1 MEAPKA
7 NPEKLLTLVEEAYK
21 AKIVL
26 PEFQR
31 SFVWS
36 REDIEELLASILR
49 GYFIGTFLMINT
61 KSEEKKALFPYRPI
75 EGLKTINPEAF
86 PGNHDIVRLVLDGQQ
101 RLTSLFY
108 VLHEPKIPLRGS
120 RSPYRFY
127 LKLDFTR
134 GGQLEDSICGISLND
149 KQGLS
154 EMEEKVKK
162 GQAIPFSL
170 FRDAMEFYE
179 WLYDSKKELSS
190 DEIKILRQYY
200 ENFSDFMVPVISISE
215 DAGEENIINIFE
227 RINRTGIRLSL
238 FDLAVARLY
247 PKKINLRKLWRD
259 FSEKN
264 KTLAKI
270 IKPEFILKLI
280 ALWHDKEPKKSALL
294 NIADEL
300 NIVDDQKDQKFQKQ
314 WEEACHWLLE
324 AYKRLTSQEGY
335 GAISPKWIPYTTLL
349 VPLAVLLKK
358 ISEKGHKQ
366 EMYRKID
373 SWYWGSV
380 FGRRYDQAVESTT
393 HRDVREISEWLEG
406 GPCPQ
411 WIEKFQAD
419 QVDLLG
425 ATEQRS
431 SIYRG
436 AICLVVKMGA
446 KDFVSGQ
453 PPILSQCQDD
463 HIFPKGIFTH
473 EKHINS
479 VLNRTL
485 IWKRSNQSKSNKKPS
500 VYLNDLCEQW
510 GRNKHEL
517 RKILD
522 SHLISEEAERAM
534 RDDDFDTFIKARR
547 ENFQNKIDEL
557 VRLNT

>member
-49 GYFIGTFLMINT
+49 GYFIGTFLILNT
-61 KSEEKKALFPYRPI
+61 KSEKEKALFPYRLI
-75 EGLKTINPEAF
+75 EGLEKTNPKASPE
-86 PGNHDIVRLVLDGQQ
+86 NHDIVKLVLDGQQ

-108 VLHEPKIPLRGS
+108 VLYEPKIPLRGS

-127 LKLDFTR
+127 LKLDFIR
-134 GGQLEDSICGISLND
+134 GGQLEDSIRGISLND

-162 GQAIPFSL
+162 GQAIPFQL
-170 FRDAMEFYE
+170 FRDTMMFND
-179 WLYDSKKELSS
+179 WLYDSKRELSS
-190 DEIKILRQYY
+190 DERKILLQYY
-200 ENFSDFMVPVISISE
+200 KNFSDFMVPVISISE
-215 DAGEENIINIFE
+215 DAGKENIINIFE

-264 KTLAKI
+264 ETLAKI
-270 IKPEFILKLI
+270 IKPEFILKVI

-294 NIADEL
+294 DIADEL
-300 NIVDDQKDQKFQKQ
+300 DDQEFQKQ

-324 AYKRLTSQEGY
+324 AYKRLTSPEGY

-358 ISEKGHKQ
+358 ISEKGHRQ

-380 FGRRYDQAVESTT
+380 FGRRYDQGVESTT
-393 HRDVREISEWLEG
+393 NRDVREISEWLEG
-406 GPCPQ
+406 GPCPE

-436 AICLVVKMGA
+436 AICLIVKMGA

-453 PPILSQCQDD
+453 SPILSECQDD
-463 HIFPKGIFTH
+463 HIFPKGTFTYK
-473 EKHINS
+473 KHINS
-479 VLNRTL
+479 ILNRTL

-500 VYLNDLCEQW
+500 VYLNDLYELW

-522 SHLISEEAERAM
+522 SHLISEEAERGM
-534 RDDDFDTFIKARR
+534 REDDFDIFIKARR
-547 ENFQNKIDEL
+547 ETFQNKIDEL
-557 VRLNT
+557 VRVNT

>member
-1 MEAPKA
+1 
-7 NPEKLLTLVEEAYK
+7 
-21 AKIVL
+21 
-26 PEFQR
+26 
-31 SFVWS
+31 
-36 REDIEELLASILR
+36 
-49 GYFIGTFLMINT
+49 MINT

-75 EGLKTINPEAF
+75 EGLKTVNEKAF

-108 VLHEPKIPLRGS
+108 VLYEPKIPLRGS

-127 LKLDFTR
+127 LKLDFIR
-134 GGQLEDSICGISLND
+134 GGQLEDSIRGISLND

-170 FRDAMEFYE
+170 FQKTRSFNK
-179 WLYDSKKELSS
+179 WLDDREKEKELSS
-190 DEIKILRQYY
+190 DEIEILSQYY

-215 DAGEENIINIFE
+215 DAGKENIINIFE

-238 FDLAVARLY
+238 FDLVVARLH
-247 PKKINLRKLWRD
+247 PKEINLRKLWSD
-259 FSEKN
+259 FSGKN
-264 KTLAKI
+264 KTLAEI
-270 IKPEFILKLI
+270 IKPEFILKVI

-294 NIADEL
+294 DIADEL
-300 NIVDDQKDQKFQKQ
+300 DDQEFQKQ

-453 PPILSQCQDD
+453 SPTLSECQDD
-463 HIFPKGIFTH
+463 HIFPKGIFTD

-500 VYLNDLCEQW
+500 EYLNKQW
-510 GRNKHEL
+510 GENQHEL

-534 RDDDFDTFIKARR
+534 RGDYFDIFIKARR
-547 ENFQNKIDEL
+547 ETFQNKIDEL
-557 VRLNT
+557 VRVNT

>member
-1 MEAPKA
+1 
-7 NPEKLLTLVEEAYK
+7 
-21 AKIVL
+21 
-26 PEFQR
+26 
-31 SFVWS
+31 
-36 REDIEELLASILR
+36 
-49 GYFIGTFLMINT
+49 
-61 KSEEKKALFPYRPI
+61 
-75 EGLKTINPEAF
+75 LKTINSEAF

-108 VLHEPKIPLRGS
+108 VLYEPKIPLRGS

-127 LKLDFTR
+127 LKLDFIR
-134 GGQLEDSICGISLND
+134 GDQLEDSIRGISLND

-154 EMEEKVKK
+154 EMEEKVKND
-162 GQAIPFSL
+162 QAIPFRL
-170 FRDAMEFYE
+170 FRDTAMFND
-179 WLYDSKKELSS
+179 WLYDSKRELSS
-190 DEIKILRQYY
+190 DERKILLQYY
-200 ENFSDFMVPVISISE
+200 KNFSDFMVPVISISE
-215 DAGEENIINIFE
+215 DAGKENIINIFE

-238 FDLAVARLY
+238 FDLVVARLH
-247 PKKINLRKLWRD
+247 PKEINLRKLWSD
-259 FSEKN
+259 FSGKN
-264 KTLAKI
+264 KTLAEI
-270 IKPEFILKLI
+270 IKPEFILKVI

-294 NIADEL
+294 DIADEL
-300 NIVDDQKDQKFQKQ
+300 DDEKFQEQSKENFKDQEQWKEKFQEKFKKQ

-324 AYKRLTSQEGY
+324 AYKRLISPEGY

-380 FGRRYDQAVESTT
+380 FGRRYDQGVESTT

-453 PPILSQCQDD
+453 SPTLSECQDD
-463 HIFPKGIFTH
+463 HIFPKGIFTD

-500 VYLNDLCEQW
+500 MYLNDLYEQW
-510 GRNKHEL
+510 GKNKHEL

-522 SHLISEEAERAM
+522 SHLISEEAERGM
-534 RDDDFDTFIKARR
+534 RGDNFYTFIKARR
-547 ENFQNKIDEL
+547 ETFQNKIDEL
-557 VRLNT
+557 VKVNT

>member
-75 EGLKTINPEAF
+75 EGLKTVNSKAF

-108 VLHEPKIPLRGS
+108 VLYEPKIPLRGS

-127 LKLDFTR
+127 LKLDFIR
-134 GGQLEDSICGISLND
+134 GGQLEDSIRGISLND

-154 EMEEKVKK
+154 EMEEKVEK
-162 GQAIPFSL
+162 GQAIPFQI
-170 FRDAMEFYE
+170 FRDTTIFND
-179 WLYDSKKELSS
+179 WLYDSKRELSS
-190 DEIKILRQYY
+190 DERKILLHYY
-200 ENFSDFMVPVISISE
+200 KNFSDFMVPVISISE
-215 DAGEENIINIFE
+215 DAGKENIINIFE

-238 FDLAVARLY
+238 FDLAVARLH
-247 PKKINLRKLWRD
+247 PKEINLRKLWRD

-264 KTLAKI
+264 ETLAKI
-270 IKPEFILKLI
+270 IKPEFILKVI

-294 NIADEL
+294 DIADEL
-300 NIVDDQKDQKFQKQ
+300 DAQEFQKQ

-324 AYKRLTSQEGY
+324 AYKRLTSPEGY

-393 HRDVREISEWLEG
+393 HRDVREVSEWLEG
-406 GPCPQ
+406 GPCPE

-453 PPILSQCQDD
+453 PPIFSQCQDD
-463 HIFPKGIFTH
+463 HIFPKGIFTY

-500 VYLNDLCEQW
+500 VYLNDLYEQW
-510 GRNKHEL
+510 GRNEHEL

-522 SHLISEEAERAM
+522 SHLISEEAERGM
-534 RDDDFDTFIKARR
+534 KEDNFDIFIKSRR
-547 ENFQNKIDEL
+547 KYFHNKIDEL
-557 VRLNT
+557 VRVNT

>member
-1 MEAPKA
+1 LE
-7 NPEKLLTLVEEAYK
+7 
-21 AKIVL
+21 
-26 PEFQR
+26 
-31 SFVWS
+31 
-36 REDIEELLASILR
+36 
-49 GYFIGTFLMINT
+49 
-61 KSEEKKALFPYRPI
+61 
-75 EGLKTINPEAF
+75 TINSEAF

-108 VLHEPKIPLRGS
+108 VLYEPKIPLRGS

-170 FRDAMEFYE
+170 FLDTMAFYE
-179 WLYDSKKELSS
+179 WLYDSKKEISS
-190 DEIKILRQYY
+190 DEIKILHQYY
-200 ENFSDFMVPVISISE
+200 KNFSDFMVPVISISE
-215 DAGEENIINIFE
+215 DAGKENIINIFE

-238 FDLAVARLY
+238 FDLAVARLH
-247 PKKINLRKLWRD
+247 PKKIDLRKLWSD
-259 FSEKN
+259 FSKEN
-264 KTLAKI
+264 ETLAKI
-270 IKPEFILKLI
+270 IKPEFILKVI
-280 ALWHDKEPKKSALL
+280 ALWHDKEPKKSTLL
-294 NIADEL
+294 DIADEL
-300 NIVDDQKDQKFQKQ
+300 DDQEFQKQ
-314 WEEACHWLLE
+314 WEEACNWLSK
-324 AYKRLTSQEGY
+324 AYKRLTSPECY

-380 FGRRYDQAVESTT
+380 FGRRYDQGVESTT
-393 HRDVREISEWLEG
+393 NRDVREISEWLEG

-453 PPILSQCQDD
+453 SPILSECQDD
-463 HIFPKGIFTH
+463 HIFPKGTFTYK
-473 EKHINS
+473 KHINS

-485 IWKRSNQSKSNKKPS
+485 IWKRSNQRKSNKKPS
-500 VYLNDLCEQW
+500 AYLNELSRE
-510 GRNKHEL
+510 NKHEL
-517 RKILD
+517 RKILY
-522 SHLISEEAERAM
+522 SHLISEEAERGM
-534 RDDDFDTFIKARR
+534 REDDFDIFINARQ
-547 ENFQNKIDEL
+547 ETFQNKIDEL
-557 VRLNT
+557 VRVNT